1 MSSSDTVNPIFTVNR
16 QLASYFTVGKSA
28 TSEGAQSQAPRCSPY
43 SELMV
48 QSVWGGKVPGLADEG
63 SLWVATNVPGT
74 PIIDT
79 AALTAFAATTP
90 TMVIFNGNTVA
101 SNKFLYP
108 LRFKAQVT
116 AAGTNGTNW
125 LGQWLIDTGNR
136 YTSGGTTLTL
146 ANTNLGVANTTTAA
160 VVKFGAITA
169 PAANASRII
178 HSAGYRTVIKVIGDV
193 IDFRFGETAPVA
205 TGMPLEGTTQL
216 YQTVPLPALA
226 IPPQCSL
233 LWYEYAASQS
243 VAASFDYLQLEYVER

>member
-1 MSSSDTVNPIFTVNR
+1 MSSSDTVNPILTVNR
-16 QLASYFTVGKSA
+16 QLASYFSVGKSA
-28 TSEGAQSQAPRCSPY
+28 TAEGAQSSAPRCSPY
-43 SELMV
+43 SEMMM
-48 QSVWGGKVPGLADEG
+48 QSVWGARTPGLADEG
-63 SLWVATNVPGT
+63 SLWIGTNVPGT

-79 AALTAFAATTP
+79 AALTAFVATTP
-90 TMVIFNGNTVA
+90 TMTIFNGNTVA

-136 YTSGGTTLTL
+136 YTSGGTTITPVN
-146 ANTNLGVANTTTAA
+146 ANLGVANASTAA

-169 PAANASRII
+169 PAANASRIV
-178 HSAGYRTVIKVIGDV
+178 HSAGYRTVLKVIGDIV
-193 IDFRFGETAPVA
+193 DFRFGETAPVT
-205 TGMPLEGTTQL
+205 TGMPMEGTLQL
-216 YQTVPLPALA
+216 NQVVAMPALA